1 MIAPNVKI
9 LGGGHIFEQK
19 DLPIGQQGNLPK
31 SRLEIDDDVWLGNS
45 CTILGKVRRI
55 GKGAVVGACSVVTK
69 DVPDYAVVAGNPAK
83 IVKWRK

>member
-1 MIAPNVKI
+1 MVAPNVKI
-9 LGGGHIFEQK
+9 LGGGHIFERK
-19 DLPIGQQGNLPK
+19 DLTIGQQGNLPK
-31 SRLEIDDDVWLGNS
+31 SRLEIGDDVWLGNS
-45 CTILGKVRRI
+45 CTILGKVKRI